1 MSLYLCLKYPDSVQP
16 ITFSQQLVMSEISV
30 LSTHTHYVGEYE
42 SVCMQVLECVCVRIA
57 ISALQSVETEI
68 ASDNRFDFSSVFM
81 QISE

>member
-1 MSLYLCLKYPDSVQP
+1 MFEIPRLCPAYN
-16 ITFSQQLVMSEISV
+16 V
-30 LSTHTHYVGEYE
+30 LSAASHEWNFCPVHTHTHYDGEYE